1 MRVFRVGKEFLV
13 LLFKFFRKSFRIFRS
28 EGLRGI
34 KHRLNKLSGDVGKMD
49 QEYLSLSMNRIY
61 DMPEIEIDEERPE
74 TVNVLVPA
82 FDFSSI
88 SAGFFGV
95 FQAALF
101 IKRQGF
107 NVRLVMFDNFY
118 FNYQEA
124 RKKFENYPGLETLFD
139 ELEVEYIGERKAPLK
154 VSANDTS
161 LATVWYSAYFAQKIQ
176 KICDGRPFLYLI
188 QDYETNFYAGS
199 TNSILAEQTYK
210 MNYHAMF
217 STKTLQDHFINHNIG
232 GIKARN
238 LDYIYYDNCC
248 SSSLPTFTSF
258 QNNYKNAHRRKLV
271 FYSRPVVNRNMYEL
285 GALVIIEAIKR
296 GILSEEE
303 WDFYGIGLGSA
314 SLKLTDDRYL
324 YQMPRMNLKDYM
336 DSISGYDIG
345 VTLMASPHPSLLP
358 FDLAGSGCV
367 VVTNNCFNKDQSY
380 FDNISGNII
389 SREPDLNDL
398 LDGIAEAVK
407 RVPDLKTRYANAVN
421 MNFPKTWEETWTDE
435 HQLWVKDKLMY
446 LKKKGDFEQ
455 QSGSNKFVKAVS
467 ALN

>member
-1 MRVFRVGKEFLV
+1 VKFVKNLKEF
-13 LLFKFFRKSFRIFRS
+13 FGISYKFSRKFFRILKA

-34 KHRLNKLSGDVGKMD
+34 KTRLHKFSGDVGQMD
-49 QEYLSLSMNRIY
+49 EEFLSLSMNRIY
-61 DMPEIEIDEERPE
+61 DMPEIKIDKSRPK

-124 RKKFENYPGLETLFD
+124 KRKFENYPGLETLFD
-139 ELEVEYIGERKAPLK
+139 EVEVEYIGERKSALR
-154 VSANDTS
+154 VSPNDTS
-161 LATVWYSAYFAQKIQ
+161 MATVWYSAYLAEKIQ
-176 KICDGRPFLYLI
+176 KACDGKPFIYLI
-188 QDYETNFYAGS
+188 QDYETHFYAGS

-210 MNYHAMF
+210 MDYIAMF
-217 STKTLQDHFINHNIG
+217 STKTLQDYFIAHDIG
-232 GIKARN
+232 GITTRQ

-248 SSSLPTFTSF
+248 SSSLPTYTAF
-258 QNNYKNAHRRKLV
+258 NNQYNNSHRRKLV

-296 GILSEEE
+296 GILKEDE

-314 SLKLTDDRYL
+314 SLKLGENRYL

-345 VTLMASPHPSLLP
+345 ITLMASPHPSLLP

-367 VVTNNCFNKDQSY
+367 VVTNNCYNKDQAY
-380 FDNISGNII
+380 FDDISGNII
-389 SREPDLNDL
+389 SREPDLYAL
-398 LDGIAEAVK
+398 LDGIKEAVK
-407 RVPDLKTRYANAVN
+407 KVPDLKTRYENAKN
-421 MNFPKTWEETWTDE
+421 MKFPKTWEETWTE
-435 HQLWVKDKLMY
+435 KHHEWIVDKLGYMLIKQEEKI
-446 LKKKGDFEQ
+446 LKDPILQVQG
-455 QSGSNKFVKAVS
+455 VS
-467 ALN
+467 